1 MEHETDARRDGEL
14 TLGDYLA
21 VMRRHWRGILLI
33 TTLATAMAFGWYLVQ
48 PRQYAAEASGVV
60 ITVGGDN
67 LSLSLAGDNLA
78 KSRAKNYKSVAE
90 SALVAERV
98 ARDLGLERSPQD
110 LASAVTVT
118 VPVDTTE
125 IRVSAKST
133 DPSEAQRV
141 ADAWISA
148 LSAQVSEIERS
159 AGQTGLP
166 PVRVVTLSRAVL
178 PTEPVSPNIRLTL
191 GVGVVGGLLLG
202 FAYAMV
208 RNHVDRRIRTA
219 AEVERQFAVPVLGTL
234 PVDHDF
240 GPQAEVIEADQWGS
254 PLGEAF
260 RELRTN
266 LQFVDVDQ
274 PPRVILVTSA
284 MPSEGKSA
292 VVANLAAGMV
302 AAGEKVVVVDCDLR
316 RPMVDKVFD
325 LVPGVGVTD
334 VLSGR
339 ADIEDVRQGWTGSEN
354 LTLLGSGRIPPNP
367 AELLGS
373 RAMQALLRRLA
384 EDAIVLVDAPPLL
397 PVTDAAVL
405 SRAVDGTL
413 VVARAGQTTTDQLER
428 AFGNLSRVNGRIL
441 GVVLNCVPTA
451 GPESSA
457 YSYYGTY
464 GEDARGGRTKGR
476 RPSAKRRPSRTPR
489 PAVHATDAE
498 LHEPAPASRP
508 LAEAPYEP
516 AYRPAAVPG
525 HYADRQD
532 RHAPS
537 SGGQGQLAGANE
549 TFDEDGLADDL
560 WLPAQ
565 LRDQR
570 GRRSAG

>member
-1 MEHETDARRDGEL
+1 M
-14 TLGDYLA
+14 A

-33 TTLATAMAFGWYLVQ
+33 TTLATAVAFGWYLVQ

-98 ARDLGLERSPQD
+98 ARDLGMDRSPQA

-219 AEVERQFAVPVLGTL
+219 AEVERQFSVPVLGTL

-240 GPQAEVIEADQWGS
+240 GPQAEVIAADQWGS
-254 PLGEAF
+254 ALGEAF

-339 ADIEDVRQGWTGSEN
+339 ADIEDVRQGWAGSEN

-428 AFGNLSRVNGRIL
+428 AFGNLSRVNGRLL

-464 GEDARGGRTKGR
+464 GDDARGGRTKGR
-476 RPSAKRRPSRTPR
+476 RPSARRKPSRAPR
-489 PAVHATDAE
+489 PTVNAPDAE
-498 LHEPAPASRP
+498 LHEPAPDSRP

-537 SGGQGQLAGANE
+537 SGRLGQLTDA
-549 TFDEDGLADDL
+549 DESVDADGLADDL

-565 LRDQR
+565 LRDHR